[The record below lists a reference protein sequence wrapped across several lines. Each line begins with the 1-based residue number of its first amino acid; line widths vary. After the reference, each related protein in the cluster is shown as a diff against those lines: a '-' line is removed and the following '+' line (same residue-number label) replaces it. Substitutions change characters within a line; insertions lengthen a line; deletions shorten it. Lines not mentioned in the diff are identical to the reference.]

1 MVDHKVAWIVAVL
14 IVVAV
19 VVGAAFGLGVVVYEP
34 SHHEGPIGVTIK
46 APESGPKAIVGGR

>member
-1 MVDHKVAWIVAVL
+1 VL